1 MLLVAFIFFNTFNF
15 MIIVFCVQE
24 IRFLRSQLTDAQTNL
39 AVLRSELAQLR
50 SDYEEQEAQLVA

>member
-1 MLLVAFIFFNTFNF
+1 M
-15 MIIVFCVQE
+15 QE

-50 SDYEEQEAQLVA
+50 NDYEEQEAQLTA